1 MFNFKIIRKIDSLG
15 RIVIP
20 MDIRRAFNI
29 NSGDD
34 IEINITGDSI
44 LIKKSESK
52 KETKLSIAY

>member
-1 MFNFKIIRKIDSLG
+1 MLRFKIIRKIDSLG

>member
-15 RIVIP
+15 RILIP